1 MQDSWEATVMAQV
14 TGLLPPYGRPG
25 LSSQFLTLAQSS
37 PKCFKYLGSKPRDK
51 TLSQI
56 NNEAKLIPI
65 KIWSPKDNEQAL
77 NNKKAIF

>member
-25 LSSQFLTLAQSS
+25 LTLAQSS
-37 PKCFKYLGSKPRDK
+37 PKCFKYLGSKPRDR